1 MNDLKPGPILMLGGG
16 VLLLLSSFLDWGPG
30 TSGFETDA
38 FGLLGILTLLIGVG
52 AAGIGGATAF
62 APQVK
67 LPSQILGFTIAQ
79 FVGALSFSAFIW
91 LFAFQFSEFS
101 EIGISLGWIGAVVA
115 IAGAI
120 VTDMQAEPSSGGS
133 TTTF

>member
-16 VLLLLSSFLDWGPG
+16 ILLLLSSFLDWGPG
-30 TSGFETDA
+30 ANGFETDV
-38 FGLLGILTLLIGVG
+38 FGLLGIFTLVIGVG

-62 APQVK
+62 APQVN
-67 LPSQILGFTIAQ
+67 LPSHILGFTLPQ
-79 FVGALSFSAFIW
+79 FVGALAFSAFIW
-91 LFAFQFSEFS
+91 LFGYQFADFS
-101 EIGISLGWIGAVVA
+101 EIGVSLGWIGAVVT

-120 VTDMQAEPSSGGS
+120 VTDLQAAPAGGGS

>member
-16 VLLLLSSFLDWGPG
+16 VLLLLSSFLDWGPS
-30 TSGFETDA
+30 TNGFDTDV
-38 FGLLGILTLLIGVG
+38 FGLLGIVTLLIGVA

-67 LPSQILGFTIAQ
+67 LPQNILGFTIAQ

-91 LFAFQFSEFS
+91 LFGFQFADFS

-120 VTDMQAEPSSGGS
+120 VTDLQANPSSSGS